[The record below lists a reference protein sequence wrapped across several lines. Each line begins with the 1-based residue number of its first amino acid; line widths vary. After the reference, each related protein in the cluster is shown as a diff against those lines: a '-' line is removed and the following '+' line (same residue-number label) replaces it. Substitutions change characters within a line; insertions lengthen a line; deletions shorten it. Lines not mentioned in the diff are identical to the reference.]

1 MSKFSLSVWPKALTA
16 GATLRP
22 YARVTRIE
30 KGRDGRAR
38 GAVHVDRNTNEMAF
52 QAARIVVVAA
62 NGVGT
67 PRLLLASDNLA
78 NSSDQVGR
86 NLLHHTLVALEMWVD
101 EPIESHMGY
110 VASLISRQFAETD
123 VSRGFVNGFQ
133 FNCLTGAAAA
143 GEAAAG
149 WISDTK
155 APWGRGHHTWFE
167 KHFGH
172 MIGVFAIGDDL
183 PNPNNRI
190 TLDLTHADA
199 SGLPAAKLFYAPGEN
214 DRRMMNFMLD
224 RLEDIAEAT
233 NAFESKLTDYR
244 DASGV
249 YRTPAWHMI
258 GTCRMGSSPE
268 MSVVNKWQ
276 QSWDVPN
283 LFIVDGSVLTTGGMV
298 NPTPTIS
305 ALALRASTYIRDNFR
320 ELSRT
325 TRAAA

>member
-1 MSKFSLSVWPKALTA
+1 MSIGTP
-16 GATLRP
+16 
-22 YARVTRIE
+22 
-30 KGRDGRAR
+30 
-38 GAVHVDRNTNEMAF
+38 NETAF
-52 QAARIVVVAA
+52 QAAKIVVLAA

-86 NLLHHTLVALEMWVD
+86 NLLHHTLVAMEMWVD

-110 VASLISRQFAETD
+110 AASLFSREFAETD

-133 FNCLTGAAAA
+133 FNCLTGTSAA

-149 WISDTK
+149 WVTDTK
-155 APWGRGHHTWFE
+155 APWGRDHHAWFE
-167 KHFGH
+167 KRFGH

-183 PNPNNRI
+183 PNPSNRI
-190 TLDLTHADA
+190 TIDPKALDRH
-199 SGLPAAKLFYAPGEN
+199 GLPAAKLSYAPGEN

-224 RLEDIAEAT
+224 RLVEIAGAAD
-233 NAFESKLTDYR
+233 AFDYKLTDYR
-244 DASGV
+244 DAEGV

-258 GTCRMGSSPE
+258 GTCRMGDSPE
-268 MSVVNKWQ
+268 TSVVNKWQ

-283 LFIVDGSVLTTGGMV
+283 LFVVDGSVLTTGGMV

-305 ALALRASTYIRDNFR
+305 ALALRAATHIRDNFR
-320 ELSRT
+320 EFSGA
-325 TRAAA
+325 TRAVAA